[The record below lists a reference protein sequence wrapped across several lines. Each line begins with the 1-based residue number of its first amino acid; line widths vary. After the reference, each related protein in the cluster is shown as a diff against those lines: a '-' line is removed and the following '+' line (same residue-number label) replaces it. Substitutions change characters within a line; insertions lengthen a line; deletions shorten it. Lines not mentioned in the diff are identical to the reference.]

1 MSLIQKGLLLKY
13 TLILIAL
20 AWLGTRTF
28 AQDIRGIQDAGK
40 FIKPL
45 PYSRPLPAVSAKNN
59 FLLPPITAA
68 GTNQPQAP
76 CQNTAFYMRMSAP
89 AGQQISLTD
98 LKTMTDGSFVAAAQI
113 RLPDGRLQ
121 AALIKLDNN
130 GAIASQR
137 ILSVDNE
144 DCTIDGLWLTPD
156 GLVHASG
163 FTRAIPGK
171 SFVIQLSPAL
181 TTNWVRTMEITGQPL
196 RTYVTVGEDRN
207 VFWASQ
213 SGSIMHYGLF
223 SPAGVLQWT
232 RTAWPA
238 NATDLVAVSNQA
250 YNSYTI
256 AFHGQEG
263 GLPKARYMLVNATDG
278 SVASEFAGGQA
289 GEQTR
294 TGKISHFNNRLLRLE
309 THRSAAGAF
318 TLKRHIQ
325 FYAQEN
331 EVTHTF
337 TIPGLND
344 FLATAAMDHSGD
356 VMGVCLPTT
365 GRFFFLKQFGYYQ
378 TRLEKAR
385 EYQVPI
391 GATLISATRSFD
403 GGFLFGLNTQNT
415 NEILL
420 LKTDS
425 AGQVPTCSSTTA
437 NILST
442 EQMMT
447 ANPVQ
452 PGSSQSFIL
461 QAQNGLSA
469 FANTTLTG
477 RFDCFANT
485 CLPPPPEDSCL
496 ASYYR
501 VFRSNSYGDYT
512 FGYALMRGQ
521 RHLLNTGRYNRVL
534 PGSNTYT
541 STLKL
546 VDDRGGFLKAVN
558 LTDSGKT
565 IDFTMHRLNDRQV
578 MIVSN
583 NSFNTVSRFGI
594 TLVDENLNMVWSKTI
609 NSQFDFSTAGVGVGD
624 VHKDAEGNFYLAG
637 TKLGFGE
644 TPKCTILKLDP
655 NGNMLWSKTYQWP
668 DGLFGMISIT
678 STPSS
683 VVAIIE
689 TSNENKTTIR
699 LSKTDG
705 SLLNSYRFKYA
716 VSNSA
721 AFYAYKHPFAYSE
734 GNIYYSGHGS
744 NDFFLMGKLDST
756 GRPLAFKTIQH
767 DGSITRA
774 GTIHQVN
781 IYASYVYYD
790 GQGWQEV
797 LLKADTA
804 LKFNFIRQVARPL
817 YGYKQGL
824 QISDNGSIYAAGVQ
838 WYDNQNFDSYLAKFD
853 ADGYLGTCVVQDL
866 VPPVADVALNPVSVQ
881 PTSVDRTITVNNNT
895 MTLVPDPVGLSYA
908 QLLCSSTS
916 NCSTIDLR
924 GPSAVCELDTDV
936 HIPFAT
942 NPGCT
947 LKPGWIYDTAFA
959 QLQRITD
966 TSTVFRF
973 RKAGNIQLK
982 ATINAGCRLF
992 ADSLIISVRDART
1005 RPQLGADTVF
1015 CPGDTLRL
1023 SAGPGFAS
1031 YRWQDGNRDS
1041 VYNVRQPGTYRVSVT
1056 NLCGNT
1062 YGDTIVVQRAAVP
1075 LLNLGNDTT
1084 LCPASNLSLEASAG
1098 FSSYTWTLSNGSQDS
1113 GRNLLLNNLSSP
1125 LSIRILARTVD
1136 GCVAR
1141 DSLDI
1146 GIFPTPSVSIGP
1158 DIEFCSG
1165 DSVRISGGAGYLNYT
1180 WNNGNTTSSIV
1191 ARTTG
1196 QYWLQA
1202 TDVNGC
1208 VSSDTMSVTVNPLPV
1223 INLGADRDLCAGETL
1238 TLDPGNFSQYRW
1250 QDGSTNRTL
1259 PVTQAGVYWVT
1270 VTNNRGCVGSDS
1282 LRIGAILP
1290 SPSDF
1295 LQASV
1300 TFCKYQDV
1308 TLSPARRFNAYLWS
1322 TGARQQTLTVDRG
1335 GRYTLEVTDLNGC
1348 RGRDTIQ
1355 VIENDCLTGVFIPNA
1370 FTPNGDNLNDR
1381 FMALVYGRVI
1391 SFKMQV
1397 YNRFGE
1403 LVYSTTDPR
1412 QGWDGIFKGKGSPAG
1427 NFVWQC
1433 SYQLEGS
1440 EPVFQKGT
1448 VMLIR

>member
-13 TLILIAL
+13 TLL
-20 AWLGTRTF
+20 AVTLLGLGSSSF
-28 AQDIRGIQDAGK
+28 SQDTGN

-45 PYSRPLPAVSAKNN
+45 PNTIPLPAVSANRN
-59 FLLPPITAA
+59 FLRTPVMQDGP
-68 GTNQPQAP
+68 NQPMAP
-76 CQNTAFYMRMSAP
+76 CQNTAFFMRMSAP

-98 LKTMTDGSFVAAAQI
+98 LKTMTDGSYLAAAQI

-121 AALIKLDNN
+121 AALIRLDNN

-171 SFVIQLSPAL
+171 SFVVQLSPAL
-181 TTNWVRTMEITGQPL
+181 VTNWVRTMDITGQPL

-223 SPAGVLQWT
+223 STTGAMLWT

-238 NATDLVAVSNQA
+238 NTTDLVAVSNQA

-278 SVASEFAGGQA
+278 SVASEFSGGQA

-309 THRSAAGAF
+309 LHRATTGAF

-325 FYAQEN
+325 FYPQEN

-356 VMGVCLPTT
+356 AMGVCLTTT

-403 GGFLFGLNTQNT
+403 GGFLFGLNTQNA

-425 AGQVPTCSSTTA
+425 AGQVPNCNSTAA

-442 EQMMT
+442 EQMVT
-447 ANPVQ
+447 TNPVQ

-461 QAQNGLSA
+461 QTQNGASA

-501 VFRSNSYGDYT
+501 VFRSNSYGDFT
-512 FGYALMRGQ
+512 FDYALMRGR
-521 RHLLNTGRYNRVL
+521 RHLLSTSRYDRVL
-534 PGSNTYT
+534 AGANTQTY
-541 STLKL
+541 TLKL
-546 VDDRGGFLKAVN
+546 IDDRGTFIKGVN
-558 LTDSGKT
+558 LSDNGRALG
-565 IDFTMHRLNDRQV
+565 FTMHAIDDRSV
-578 MIVSN
+578 MLVSN
-583 NSFNTVSRFGI
+583 VSAQNESRYAFS
-594 TLVDENLNMVWSKTI
+594 LVNENLDLVWSKTY
-609 NSQFDFSTAGVGVGD
+609 NTLNDFYSSGMGISD
-624 VHKDAEGNFYLAG
+624 IHKDQEGNYYIAG
-637 TKLGFGE
+637 TTLGFGE
-644 TPKCTILKLDP
+644 GPRCTILKLDAA
-655 NGNMLWSKTYQWP
+655 GNLVWNRTYQWP
-668 DGLFGMISIT
+668 DGLFGVVSIT
-678 STPSS
+678 STASS
-683 VVAIIE
+683 LIAIIE
-689 TSNENKTTIR
+689 TSNANKTTIR
-699 LSKTDG
+699 LDKTNG
-705 SLLNSYRFKYA
+705 NLLNAFRFKYS
-716 VSNSA
+716 VSNA
-721 AFYAYKHPFAYSE
+721 ANFYLLKHPFSYSN
-734 GNIYYSGHGS
+734 GRLYYSGHGD
-744 NDFFLMGKLDST
+744 NDYFLMGTLDTT
-756 GRPLAFKTIQH
+756 GRPLAFKTIQQQ
-767 DGSITRA
+767 GSITRA
-774 GTIHQVN
+774 GVIRDGN
-781 IYASYVYYD
+781 LYATYRYYD
-790 GQGWQEV
+790 GGTNREV
-797 LLKADTA
+797 LLKADSS
-804 LKFNFIRQVARPL
+804 LNFSFIRQYDQPFNRNH
-817 YGYKQGL
+817 QSL
-824 QISDNGSIYAAGVQ
+824 QVDENGTIYAAGVQ
-838 WYDNQNFDSYLAKFD
+838 WYDNQYFDSYLIKFD
-853 ADGYLGTCVVQDL
+853 PDGYLGTCGVEDL
-866 VPPVADVALNPVSVQ
+866 VPPIVDVPLNPVSIL
-881 PTSVDRTITVNNNT
+881 PTPVNRSFLASENTVT
-895 MTLVPDPVGLSYA
+895 FVPDPVELVYA

-916 NCSTIDLR
+916 NCSSVDVR
-924 GPSAVCELDTDV
+924 GPGAVCELDTDI

-947 LKPGWIYDTAFA
+947 LKPGWEYDTAFA
-959 QLQRITD
+959 QLQRVTD
-966 TSTVFRF
+966 TSAVFRF

-982 ATINAGCRLF
+982 ATINAGCRLY
-992 ADSLIISVRDART
+992 ADSLTISVRDART

-1041 VYNVRQPGTYRVSVT
+1041 VYTVRQPGTYRISVT
-1056 NLCGNT
+1056 NVCGNT
-1062 YGDTIVVQRAAVP
+1062 YADTIVVQQAVVP

-1084 LCPASNLSLEASAG
+1084 LCPASNLSFEAPAG

-1125 LSIRILARTVD
+1125 LSLQILARTAE
-1136 GCVAR
+1136 GCAAR

-1146 GIFPTPSVSIGP
+1146 GIFATPSVSIGP
-1158 DIEFCSG
+1158 DLEFCSG
-1165 DSVRISGGAGYLNYT
+1165 DSARISAGAGYLSYT
-1180 WNNGNTTSSIV
+1180 WNNGNATSSIV
-1191 ARTTG
+1191 ARSPGT
-1196 QYWLQA
+1196 YWLQA

-1208 VSSDTMSVTVNPLPV
+1208 VSTDTLNVTVHALPV
-1223 INLGADRDLCAGETL
+1223 INLGIDRDLCAGETL

-1259 PVTQAGVYWVT
+1259 PVTQAGAYWVT
-1270 VTNNRGCVGSDS
+1270 VTNTRGCTGTDS

-1300 TFCKYQDV
+1300 SFCKYQDV
-1308 TLSPARRFNAYLWS
+1308 TLSPTRRFNAYLWS

-1391 SFKMQV
+1391 SFKLQV

-1403 LVYSTTDPR
+1403 LVFSTTDPR

-1433 SYQLEGS
+1433 AYQLEGS